1 MHLGTTGGL
10 FAALGGI
17 LGFGVL
23 IAALVQYRRRPESLI
38 AALVW
43 LGLAITIGSAKQF
56 VASSGTAPWLVL
68 FGIEVAC
75 AAIAFWQ
82 LGRHVRSTAR
92 RGAT

>member
-10 FAALGGI
+10 FAAIGSI

-56 VASSGTAPWLVL
+56 VISSGTARWLVL
-68 FGIEVAC
+68 LGIEVAC

-82 LGRHVRSTAR
+82 LVRHMRTTTR
-92 RGAT
+92 RGTT

>member
-10 FAALGGI
+10 FAAIGGI
-17 LGFGVL
+17 PGCGVL

-38 AALVW
+38 AALGW
-43 LGLAITIGSAKQF
+43 LALAITIGSAKQF

-68 FGIEVAC
+68 FGVELAC

-82 LGRHVRSTAR
+82 LGRHMRTTG
-92 RGAT
+92 RGAI

>member
-10 FAALGGI
+10 FAAIGGI

-43 LGLAITIGSAKQF
+43 LGLASTISSAKQF
-56 VASSGTAPWLVL
+56 VAASGTAPWMAFLGV
-68 FGIEVAC
+68 EVAC

-82 LGRHVRSTAR
+82 LGRHMRTTAR
-92 RGAT
+92 RGTT

>member
-10 FAALGGI
+10 FAAMGGI

-43 LGLAITIGSAKQF
+43 LALAIIIASAKQF
-56 VASSGTAPWLVL
+56 VAFPGTAPWLVL

-75 AAIAFWQ
+75 VAIAFWQ
-82 LGRHVRSTAR
+82 LGRHIRTTAR

>member
-10 FAALGGI
+10 FAAIGGI
-17 LGFGVL
+17 PGFGVL

-43 LGLAITIGSAKQF
+43 LALAITIGSAKQF
-56 VASSGTAPWLVL
+56 VASSGTAPWLIL
-68 FGIEVAC
+68 FGVEVAC

-82 LGRHVRSTAR
+82 LGRHMWTTAR
-92 RGAT
+92 RGVT